1 MKHSSE
7 ETVHTNVRTLL
18 TETQF
23 SAITPIIIYTCI
35 SSQASYTNTMQYEVR
50 SPNRINPG
58 R

>member
-23 SAITPIIIYTCI
+23 SAITTTIICTCM
-35 SSQASYTNTMQYEVR
+35 SSQASYTSTMQYAVR
-50 SPNRINPG
+50 NPNTE
-58 R
+58 